1 MPTMDALTPNDKQA
15 RDFMLDAEFESQRIV
30 ILGGTSGIGLAIAQ
44 RAAAEGATV
53 IVASSRT
60 ERIDAALERLPASA
74 EGYTVDVRR
83 EKDVRD
89 LFSRLGTFDHLAF
102 TAGETLQIGPI
113 ADTDLEGARRALD
126 VRLWGAYA
134 AAKHAVE
141 RLRPG
146 GSIVL
151 SSGIAAA
158 RPEPNWTVASSICG
172 ALDALTR
179 ALAVELAPIRVNAVA
194 PGVVRSDL
202 WREMSEQDRS
212 AMYDSLSHALP
223 VGRVGEVGDVAETF
237 LYLMRSAYSSGTVVT
252 VDGGSVL
259 V

>member
-1 MPTMDALTPNDKQA
+1 
-15 RDFMLDAEFESQRIV
+15 MLDAQLESQRIV
-30 ILGGTSGIGLAIAQ
+30 ILGGTSGIGLATAE

-53 IVASSRT
+53 IVASSRPD
-60 ERIDAALERLPASA
+60 RIDAALERLPASA

-83 EKDVRD
+83 EEQIRD
-89 LFSRLGTFDHLAF
+89 LFSRLGSFDHLAY

-113 ADTDLEGARRALD
+113 ADTRLDGAQRALD
-126 VRLWGAYA
+126 VRVWGAYA
-134 AAKHAVE
+134 AVKYARAH
-141 RLRPG
+141 LRPG

-151 SSGIAAA
+151 SSGIAGT
-158 RPEPNWTVASSICG
+158 RPEPNWTVAASVCG

-202 WREMSEQDRS
+202 WREMSEEERS
-212 AMYDSLSHALP
+212 TMYDSLSEALP
-223 VGRVGEVGDVAETF
+223 VGRVGEVSDIAETF
-237 LYLMRSAYSSGTVVT
+237 LYLMRNGYSSGTIVT